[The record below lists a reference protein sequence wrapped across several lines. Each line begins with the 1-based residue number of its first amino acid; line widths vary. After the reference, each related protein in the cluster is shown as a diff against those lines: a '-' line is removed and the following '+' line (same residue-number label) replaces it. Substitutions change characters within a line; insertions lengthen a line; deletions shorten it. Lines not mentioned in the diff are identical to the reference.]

1 MENKGLANINDAA
14 YQKLIDNITTLWGE
28 AKSKAIAAVNTEL
41 LDANWQTGKY
51 IVEFE
56 QGGKQRAEYGK
67 KLLVNLAKDLTARNG
82 KGFNRTNLTYMRKLY
97 LAFPKCGTLSH
108 KLTWSHYYE
117 LLKCDNALEMQFYY
131 KESIKECWKVRE
143 LKRQMKSCLFQRLAL
158 STDKAGVLALA
169 NEGHQVQTPQDIIRD
184 PFVLEFAGLPKQKR
198 YKEGDLEKALKDH
211 MEQFLLEMGR
221 GFAFVGRQ
229 YSMQIGS
236 RQFKVDLVFYH
247 CILKCYVLIDLK
259 RAEIKH
265 GDIGQMNLYLNYFK
279 TEVCQPDDNP
289 PIGIVLG
296 ARKDELLMEYALEGG
311 FNNKIVYNN
320 GISIPLQYE
329 QNFKIAPANSVL
341 MCIEGGSAGKKI
353 AILNQDVCF
362 GNKLCCFAPFWEIGK
377 FIYYYLQSP
386 SFVELFNLN
395 KTGIIGGVSVA
406 KVKEIVI
413 PLPPVMEQ
421 QRIVAQIDRL
431 FEQLR

>member
-1 MENKGLANINDAA
+1 M
-14 YQKLIDNITTLWGE
+14 
-28 AKSKAIAAVNTEL
+28 
-41 LDANWQTGKY
+41 
-51 IVEFE
+51 
-56 QGGKQRAEYGK
+56 
-67 KLLVNLAKDLTARNG
+67 NLSKDLTIRNG
-82 KGFNRTNLTYMRKLY
+82 KGFNRTNLTYMRKFY
-97 LAFPKCGTLSH
+97 LAFPILGTASP

-117 LLKCDNALEMQFYY
+117 LLKCDNSLEMKFYFN
-131 KESIKECWKVRE
+131 ECIKEGWKVRE

-184 PFVLEFAGLPKQKR
+184 PFVLEFAGLPRQKR
-198 YKEGDLEKALKDH
+198 YKESNLEKALKDH

-296 ARKDELLMEYALEGG
+296 ARKDELLMEYALEGITNQL
-311 FNNKIVYNN
+311 FVARYQLYLPKREE
-320 GISIPLQYE
+320 LQA
-329 QNFKIAPANSVL
+329 QL
-341 MCIEGGSAGKKI
+341 
-353 AILNQDVCF
+353 D
-362 GNKLCCFAPFWEIGK
+362 KLLDEAE
-377 FIYYYLQSP
+377 
-386 SFVELFNLN
+386 
-395 KTGIIGGVSVA
+395 
-406 KVKEIVI
+406 
-413 PLPPVMEQ
+413 
-421 QRIVAQIDRL
+421 
-431 FEQLR
+431 